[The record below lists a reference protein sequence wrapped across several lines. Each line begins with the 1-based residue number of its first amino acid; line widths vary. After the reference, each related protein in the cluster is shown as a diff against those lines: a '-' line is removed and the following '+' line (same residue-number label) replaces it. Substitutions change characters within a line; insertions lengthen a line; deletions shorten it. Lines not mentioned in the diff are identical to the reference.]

1 MTDLSQVWLSW
12 LGPLAL
18 LLPKLLIIWLSNYSF
33 MSVPDDVYYVP
44 DDVYYGNKSCA
55 SNLISTVFFSRKSSN
70 YYFPRTCQQFDL
82 SSTHAVSVPLK

>member
-44 DDVYYGNKSCA
+44 DHVYYGNKSCA
-55 SNLISTVFFSRKSSN
+55 SNLISTVFLVEKVQIIISREHVN
-70 YYFPRTCQQFDL
+70 NLTCQAHML
-82 SSTHAVSVPLK
+82 SQYL